1 MARALLKPAIADFMD
16 SIVAENL
23 DLVFEEV
30 TIDRD
35 SIYANKKLK
44 DTNIRSE
51 LNLVI
56 VAIRHKTGEM
66 LFQPSGDT
74 VIEEGD
80 LLIAIGHAES
90 MAKLLAANRL

>member
-30 TIDRD
+30 TIDGD
-35 SIYANKKLK
+35 SLYAGKKLK

-51 LNLVI
+51 LDLVI
-56 VAIRHKTGEM
+56 VAIRRKKGEMIFQPTGE
-66 LFQPSGDT
+66 T
-74 VIEEGD
+74 IINEGD
-80 LLIAIGHAES
+80 LLIVIGRAES
-90 MAKLLAANRL
+90 MAKLIESNR